1 VSCGSVDAAL
11 CKTSQPTWFWC
22 AATQQDVS
30 DGGDLCD
37 RSYDTALRKGL
48 TRQPSTIRIETRLVR
63 RSIGRRLGAAVG
75 ALLGAAFLPTALA
88 FADSY
93 EIIPDPNST
102 EEITGFFGEPAT
114 PPAVAG
120 SIQGQQVF
128 EVFDTTTD
136 KTVGTFDADE
146 STNPSLYG
154 AANELLLV
162 TNDLSGTAGTATGDT
177 PPVGSVIDIRDYGDG
192 YGTVYS
198 ALASPEGDVL
208 AKTLTTPYGT
218 ETMPAYYDVA
228 AGLADDARLAND
240 TFDDQ
245 PLQLTDGYDLAPAT
259 GATENITSVTGVPPA
274 DIAVEGNQLFNIYN
288 ATTDQ
293 VTGTFDGDVT
303 NTSDVLLNYT
313 EEILVTNDVSG
324 TVGTA
329 AGDTPPVGSLYNVFY
344 ILDDPSFYNVYAV
357 TPTASGDVVSDTLVS
372 RYGEITIPISFYD
385 ATGAMTVN
393 SFTVPSDDESIIP
406 VGGEQI
412 SSVDGVPPLDSS
424 VQGYQEFELD
434 DGSGNTIG
442 TFDADV
448 TTANGFFGNSSE
460 ALLVTADS
468 GSAGTAAGDLPPV
481 GSVFDVDSYGGG
493 FETIYSD
500 LVSTSGANVISET
513 FVTPLG
519 DFAINPAFDL
529 AANAADSSFFVP
541 TGLADLASN
550 LF

>member
-1 VSCGSVDAAL
+1 M
-11 CKTSQPTWFWC
+11 
-22 AATQQDVS
+22 
-30 DGGDLCD
+30 
-37 RSYDTALRKGL
+37 
-48 TRQPSTIRIETRLVR
+48 
-63 RSIGRRLGAAVG
+63 LGV
-75 ALLGAAFLPTALA
+75 AFLPMAVA

-93 EIIPDPNST
+93 EIIPDPSST

-162 TNDLSGTAGTATGDT
+162 TKDLSGTAGTATG
-177 PPVGSVIDIRDYGDG
+177 V
-192 YGTVYS
+192 
-198 ALASPEGDVL
+198 
-208 AKTLTTPYGT
+208 
-218 ETMPAYYDVA
+218 
-228 AGLADDARLAND
+228 
-240 TFDDQ
+240 
-245 PLQLTDGYDLAPAT
+245 
-259 GATENITSVTGVPPA
+259 TENITSVTGFSPA
-274 DIAVEGNQLFNIYN
+274 DIAVEGNQLFDVYN
-288 ATTDQ
+288 AASDQ
-293 VTGTFDGDVT
+293 ATGAFDGEVT

-324 TVGTA
+324 TVGSA

-344 ILDDPSFYNVYAV
+344 ILGDPSFYNLYSV
-357 TPTASGDVVSDTLVS
+357 TPSSSGDVVSDTLVS
-372 RYGEITIPISFYD
+372 RYGDVAIPISFYD

-393 SFTVPSDDESIIP
+393 SFTVPSDNESIVP
-406 VGGEQI
+406 VGSEQI
-412 SSVDGVPPLDSS
+412 SGVNGVPPLDSS
-424 VQGYQEFELD
+424 VQGYQEFD
-434 DGSGNTIG
+434 VDNMSGNAIG

-468 GSAGTAAGDLPPV
+468 GTTGTAAGDLPPI

-493 FETIYSD
+493 YETIYSD
-500 LVSTSGANVISET
+500 LVSTTSANVISET

-519 DFAINPAFDL
+519 DFAIHPAFDL

-541 TGLADLASN
+541 TWLADLASN

>member
-1 VSCGSVDAAL
+1 MSAA
-11 CKTSQPTWFWC
+11 
-22 AATQQDVS
+22 A
-30 DGGDLCD
+30 GG
-37 RSYDTALRKGL
+37 
-48 TRQPSTIRIETRLVR
+48 V
-63 RSIGRRLGAAVG
+63 LGV
-75 ALLGAAFLPTALA
+75 AFLPMAVA

-93 EIIPDPNST
+93 EIIPDPSST

-162 TNDLSGTAGTATGDT
+162 TKDLSGTAGTATG
-177 PPVGSVIDIRDYGDG
+177 V
-192 YGTVYS
+192 
-198 ALASPEGDVL
+198 
-208 AKTLTTPYGT
+208 
-218 ETMPAYYDVA
+218 
-228 AGLADDARLAND
+228 
-240 TFDDQ
+240 
-245 PLQLTDGYDLAPAT
+245 
-259 GATENITSVTGVPPA
+259 TENITSVTGFSPA
-274 DIAVEGNQLFNIYN
+274 DIAVEGNQLFDVYN
-288 ATTDQ
+288 AASDQ
-293 VTGTFDGDVT
+293 ATGAFDGEVT

-324 TVGTA
+324 TVGSA

-344 ILDDPSFYNVYAV
+344 ILGDPSFYNLYSV
-357 TPTASGDVVSDTLVS
+357 TPSSSGDVVSDYLVS
-372 RYGEITIPISFYD
+372 RYGDVAIPISFYD

-393 SFTVPSDDESIIP
+393 SFTVPSDNESIVP
-406 VGGEQI
+406 VGSEQI
-412 SSVDGVPPLDSS
+412 SGVNGVPPLDSS
-424 VQGYQEFELD
+424 VQGYQEFD
-434 DGSGNTIG
+434 VDNMSGNAIG

-468 GSAGTAAGDLPPV
+468 GTTGTAAGDLPPI

-493 FETIYSD
+493 YETIYSD
-500 LVSTSGANVISET
+500 LVSTTSANVISET

-519 DFAINPAFDL
+519 DFAIHPAFDL

-541 TGLADLASN
+541 TWLADLASN

>member
-1 VSCGSVDAAL
+1 M
-11 CKTSQPTWFWC
+11 
-22 AATQQDVS
+22 
-30 DGGDLCD
+30 
-37 RSYDTALRKGL
+37 
-48 TRQPSTIRIETRLVR
+48 VR
-63 RSIGRRLGAAVG
+63 RRIAHFLGAAAG
-75 ALLGAAFLPTALA
+75 GLLGAAFLSTAVA

-93 EIIPDPNST
+93 EIIPDPSST

-114 PPAVAG
+114 PPGVAG

-146 STNPSLYG
+146 STNPSLYD

-162 TNDLSGTAGTATGDT
+162 TKDLSGTAGPATGDT
-177 PPVGSVIDIRDYGDG
+177 PPVGSVIDIRNYGDG
-192 YGTVYS
+192 YGTIYS

-208 AKTLTTPYGT
+208 TKTLTTPFGT

-228 AGLADDARLAND
+228 AGPSDDLLDDD
-240 TFDDQ
+240 T
-245 PLQLTDGYDLAPAT
+245 PVRLTDGYELAPAT
-259 GATENITSVTGVPPA
+259 GVTENITSVTGVPPA
-274 DIAVEGNQLFNIYN
+274 DIAVEGNQLFDVYN
-288 ATTDQ
+288 AAGDQ
-293 VTGTFDGDVT
+293 ATGAFYGEVT

-344 ILDDPSFYNVYAV
+344 ILDDSHFYNIYSV
-357 TPTASGDVVSDTLVS
+357 TPSSTGDVVSDTLVS

-393 SFTVPSDDESIIP
+393 SFTVPSDDETIVP
-406 VGGEQI
+406 VGSEQI
-412 SSVDGVPPLDSS
+412 SGINGVPPLDSS
-424 VQGYQEFELD
+424 VQGYQEFDLD
-434 DGSGNTIG
+434 NASGNTIG

-460 ALLVTADS
+460 ALLVTADL
-468 GSAGTAAGDLPPV
+468 GTAGTAAGDLPPL
-481 GSVFDVDSYGGG
+481 GSVFDVDNYGFG

-500 LVSTSGANVISET
+500 LVSTTGSNVITET

-519 DFAINPAFDL
+519 DFAINPAFEL
-529 AANAADSSFFVP
+529 AANAADSSFYIP
-541 TGLADLASN
+541 TSLADLASS

>member
-1 VSCGSVDAAL
+1 
-11 CKTSQPTWFWC
+11 
-22 AATQQDVS
+22 
-30 DGGDLCD
+30 
-37 RSYDTALRKGL
+37 
-48 TRQPSTIRIETRLVR
+48 LVR
-63 RSIGRRLGAAVG
+63 RRIARSVGAAVG
-75 ALLGAAFLPTALA
+75 GLLGAAFLPMAVA

-93 EIIPDPNST
+93 EIIPDPSST

-120 SIQGQQVF
+120 SFQGQQVF

-154 AANELLLV
+154 ASNELLLV
-162 TNDLSGTAGTATGDT
+162 TKDLSGSTGTATGDT
-177 PPVGSVIDIRDYGDG
+177 PAVGSVIDIRDYGDG
-192 YGTVYS
+192 YGTIYS
-198 ALASPEGDVL
+198 ALASSDGEVL
-208 AKTLTTPYGT
+208 TKTLTTPFGT

-228 AGLADDARLAND
+228 TGLADGASLAND

-245 PLQLTDGYDLAPAT
+245 PLLLNDGYELAPAT

-274 DIAVEGNQLFNIYN
+274 DIAVEGNQLFDVYN
-288 ATTDQ
+288 AATDQ
-293 VTGTFDGDVT
+293 ATGAFEGEVT

-313 EEILVTNDVSG
+313 EEILVTQDISG

-344 ILDDPSFYNVYAV
+344 ILNDPSFYNLYSV
-357 TPTASGDVVSDTLVS
+357 TPTSSGDVVSDTLVS
-372 RYGEITIPISFYD
+372 RYGEINIPISFYD
-385 ATGAMTVN
+385 ATKAMTVN
-393 SFTVPSDDESIIP
+393 SFTVPSDGESIVP
-406 VGGEQI
+406 VGSEQI

-434 DGSGNTIG
+434 NASGNTIG

-468 GSAGTAAGDLPPV
+468 GTSGTAVGDLPPV
-481 GSVFDVDSYGGG
+481 GSVFDVDNYGGG
-493 FETIYSD
+493 FETVYSD
-500 LVSTSGANVISET
+500 LASTTGANVITET
-513 FVTPLG
+513 FVTPFG
-519 DFAINPAFDL
+519 DFAINPAFEL
-529 AANAADSSFFVP
+529 AANAADSSFFIP
-541 TGLADLASN
+541 
-550 LF
+550 

>member
-1 VSCGSVDAAL
+1 M
-11 CKTSQPTWFWC
+11 
-22 AATQQDVS
+22 
-30 DGGDLCD
+30 
-37 RSYDTALRKGL
+37 
-48 TRQPSTIRIETRLVR
+48 
-63 RSIGRRLGAAVG
+63 AV
-75 ALLGAAFLPTALA
+75 A

-93 EIIPDPNST
+93 QIIPDPSST

-136 KTVGTFDADE
+136 KPVGTFDADE

-162 TNDLSGTAGTATGDT
+162 TKDLSGTAGTATGDT
-177 PPVGSVIDIRDYGDG
+177 PPVGSVFDIANYGNG
-192 YGTVYS
+192 YETIYS
-198 ALASPEGDVL
+198 DLASPNGDVVTDSWTNPF
-208 AKTLTTPYGT
+208 AAGSV
-218 ETMPAYYDVA
+218 PATYDVA
-228 AGLADDARLAND
+228 AGLGTDSVDATPVR
-240 TFDDQ
+240 
-245 PLQLTDGYDLAPAT
+245 LTDGYDFAPAT
-259 GATENITSVTGVPPA
+259 AVTENITSVVGFSPA
-274 DIAVEGNQLFNIYN
+274 DIAVEGNQLFDVYN
-288 ATTDQ
+288 AASDQ
-293 VTGTFDGDVT
+293 ATGAFDGEVT

-344 ILDDPSFYNVYAV
+344 ILGDNSFYNLYSV
-357 TPTASGDVVSDTLVS
+357 TPSSSGDVVSDTLVS
-372 RYGEITIPISFYD
+372 RYGDVAIPISFYD

-393 SFTVPSDDESIIP
+393 SFTVPSDDESIVP
-406 VGGEQI
+406 VGSEQI
-412 SSVDGVPPLDSS
+412 SGVDGVPPLDSS
-424 VQGYQEFELD
+424 VQGYQEFD
-434 DGSGNTIG
+434 VDNTSGNAIG

-468 GSAGTAAGDLPPV
+468 GTAGTAAGDLPPV
-481 GSVFDVDSYGGG
+481 GSVFDVDSFG
-493 FETIYSD
+493 FGYETIYSD
-500 LVSTSGANVISET
+500 LVSTTGANVISET

-519 DFAINPAFDL
+519 DFAIHPAFDL

-541 TGLADLASN
+541 TWLADLASN

>member
-1 VSCGSVDAAL
+1 MRIDIRFKIPSVRSRITHSLIAPVGGLLAAAL
-11 CKTSQPTWFWC
+11 
-22 AATQQDVS
+22 
-30 DGGDLCD
+30 
-37 RSYDTALRKGL
+37 
-48 TRQPSTIRIETRLVR
+48 
-63 RSIGRRLGAAVG
+63 
-75 ALLGAAFLPTALA
+75 LPTAVA

-93 EIIPDPNST
+93 QIIPDPSST

-136 KTVGTFDADE
+136 KTVGTFDVDE

-154 AANELLLV
+154 AANEELLV
-162 TNDLSGTAGTATGDT
+162 TEDLSGTAGTATGDT
-177 PPVGSVIDIRDYGDG
+177 PPVGSVIDIANYGGG
-192 YGTVYS
+192 YETVYS
-198 ALASPEGDVL
+198 DLASPNGDVI
-208 AKTLTTPYGT
+208 TDSWTNPFGSGSVPST
-218 ETMPAYYDVA
+218 YDVA
-228 AGLADDARLAND
+228 AGLADNARLAND
-240 TFDDQ
+240 TFDAQ
-245 PLQLTDGYDLAPAT
+245 PLQLTDGYDLAPA
-259 GATENITSVTGVPPA
+259 AAASENITSVTGFSPA
-274 DIAVEGNQLFNIYN
+274 DVAVEGNQLFDIYN
-288 ATTDQ
+288 AATDQ
-293 VTGTFDGDVT
+293 VTGTFDGEVT

-313 EEILVTNDVSG
+313 EEIYVTNDVSG
-324 TVGTA
+324 TVGAA

-344 ILDDPSFYNVYAV
+344 ILDDPSFYNVYSV
-357 TPTASGDVVSDTLVS
+357 TPSSSGDVVSDTLVS
-372 RYGEITIPISFYD
+372 RFGEINIPISFYD
-385 ATGAMTVN
+385 ATKAITVN
-393 SFTVPSDDESIIP
+393 SFTVPTDGESIVP
-406 VGGEQI
+406 VGGEQL

-434 DGSGNTIG
+434 NASGNTIG

-468 GSAGTAAGDLPPV
+468 GATGTAAGDLPPV

-500 LVSTSGANVISET
+500 LVSTTGANVISET
-513 FVTPLG
+513 LVTPFG
-519 DFAINPAFDL
+519 DFAIHPAFEL

-541 TGLADLASN
+541 TSLADLASS

>member
-1 VSCGSVDAAL
+1 M
-11 CKTSQPTWFWC
+11 
-22 AATQQDVS
+22 
-30 DGGDLCD
+30 
-37 RSYDTALRKGL
+37 
-48 TRQPSTIRIETRLVR
+48 
-63 RSIGRRLGAAVG
+63 LGV
-75 ALLGAAFLPTALA
+75 AFLPMAVA

-93 EIIPDPNST
+93 EIIPDPSST

-162 TNDLSGTAGTATGDT
+162 TKDLSGTAGTATG
-177 PPVGSVIDIRDYGDG
+177 V
-192 YGTVYS
+192 
-198 ALASPEGDVL
+198 
-208 AKTLTTPYGT
+208 
-218 ETMPAYYDVA
+218 
-228 AGLADDARLAND
+228 
-240 TFDDQ
+240 
-245 PLQLTDGYDLAPAT
+245 
-259 GATENITSVTGVPPA
+259 TENITSVTGFSPA
-274 DIAVEGNQLFNIYN
+274 DIAVEGNQLFDVYN
-288 ATTDQ
+288 AASDQ
-293 VTGTFDGDVT
+293 ATGAFDGEVT

-324 TVGTA
+324 TVGSA

-344 ILDDPSFYNVYAV
+344 ILGDPSFYNLYSV
-357 TPTASGDVVSDTLVS
+357 TPSSSGDVVSDYLVS
-372 RYGEITIPISFYD
+372 RYGDVAIPISFYD

-393 SFTVPSDDESIIP
+393 SFTVPSDNESIVP
-406 VGGEQI
+406 VGSEQI
-412 SSVDGVPPLDSS
+412 SGVNGVPPLDSS
-424 VQGYQEFELD
+424 VQGYQEFD
-434 DGSGNTIG
+434 VDNMSGNAIG

-468 GSAGTAAGDLPPV
+468 GTTGTAAGDLPPI

-493 FETIYSD
+493 YETIYSD
-500 LVSTSGANVISET
+500 LVSTTSANVISET

-519 DFAINPAFDL
+519 DFAIHPAFDL

-541 TGLADLASN
+541 TWLADLASN

>member
-1 VSCGSVDAAL
+1 LAA
-11 CKTSQPTWFWC
+11 
-22 AATQQDVS
+22 AA
-30 DGGDLCD
+30 
-37 RSYDTALRKGL
+37 
-48 TRQPSTIRIETRLVR
+48 
-63 RSIGRRLGAAVG
+63 AAAG
-75 ALLGAAFLPTALA
+75 LLGAAFLSTAIA
-88 FADSY
+88 SADSY
-93 EIIPDPNST
+93 QIIPDPSST

-154 AANELLLV
+154 ASNELLLV
-162 TNDLSGTAGTATGDT
+162 TKDLSGAAGTATGDT

-192 YGTVYS
+192 YGTIYS
-198 ALASPEGDVL
+198 ALASPDDDVL
-208 AKTLTTPYGT
+208 TKTLTTPFGT

-228 AGLADDARLAND
+228 AGLVDNARLAND

-245 PLQLTDGYDLAPAT
+245 PLLLNDGYELAPAT
-259 GATENITSVTGVPPA
+259 GATENITSVTGLPPA
-274 DIAVEGNQLFNIYN
+274 DIAVEGNQLFDVYN
-288 ATTDQ
+288 AATDQ
-293 VTGTFDGDVT
+293 ATGAFEGEVT
-303 NTSDVLLNYT
+303 NTSDVFLNYT
-313 EEILVTNDVSG
+313 EEILVTQDISG

-344 ILDDPSFYNVYAV
+344 ILNDSSFYNLYSV
-357 TPTASGDVVSDTLVS
+357 TPSSSGDVVSDTLVS

-385 ATGAMTVN
+385 ATKAMTVN
-393 SFTVPSDDESIIP
+393 SFTVPSDGETIIP
-406 VGGEQI
+406 VGSEQI

-434 DGSGNTIG
+434 NASGNTIG

-468 GSAGTAAGDLPPV
+468 GTAGTAAGDLPPV
-481 GSVFDVDSYGGG
+481 GSVFDVDNYGFGY
-493 FETIYSD
+493 ETIYSD
-500 LVSTSGANVISET
+500 LASTTGTNVITET
-513 FVTPLG
+513 FVTPFG
-519 DFAINPAFDL
+519 DFAIPPAFDL

-541 TGLADLASN
+541 TSLADLVSS

>member
-1 VSCGSVDAAL
+1 
-11 CKTSQPTWFWC
+11 
-22 AATQQDVS
+22 
-30 DGGDLCD
+30 
-37 RSYDTALRKGL
+37 
-48 TRQPSTIRIETRLVR
+48 LVR
-63 RSIGRRLGAAVG
+63 RRITHFLGGVVG
-75 ALLGAAFLPTALA
+75 VLLGAAFLPMAVA

-93 EIIPDPNST
+93 EIIPDPSST

-128 EVFDTTTD
+128 DVFDTTTD

-162 TNDLSGTAGTATGDT
+162 TKDLSGTAGTATGDT
-177 PPVGSVIDIRDYGDG
+177 PPVGSVIDIRNYGDG
-192 YGTVYS
+192 YGTIYS

-208 AKTLTTPYGT
+208 TKTLTTPFGT

-228 AGLADDARLAND
+228 AGLSNNTLDDPPVR
-240 TFDDQ
+240 
-245 PLQLTDGYDLAPAT
+245 LTDGYELAPAT
-259 GATENITSVTGVPPA
+259 GVTENITSVTGVPPA
-274 DIAVEGNQLFNIYN
+274 DIAVEGNQLFDIYN
-288 ATTDQ
+288 AASDQ
-293 VTGTFDGDVT
+293 ATGAFDGEVT

-313 EEILVTNDVSG
+313 EEILVTSDVSG

-344 ILDDPSFYNVYAV
+344 ILDDPSFYNIYSV
-357 TPTASGDVVSDTLVS
+357 TPSSSGDVVSDTLVS
-372 RYGEITIPISFYD
+372 RFGEIDIPISFYD
-385 ATGAMTVN
+385 ATKAMTVN
-393 SFTVPSDDESIIP
+393 SFTVPSDDETIVP
-406 VGGEQI
+406 VGSEQI

-424 VQGYQEFELD
+424 VQGYQEFDLD
-434 DGSGNTIG
+434 NASGDQIG

-468 GSAGTAAGDLPPV
+468 DAAGTAAGDLPPV
-481 GSVFDVDSYGGG
+481 GSVFDVDNYGLG

-500 LVSTSGANVISET
+500 LVSTTGSNVITET
-513 FVTPLG
+513 FVTPFG
-519 DFAINPAFDL
+519 DFAIPPAFEL

-541 TGLADLASN
+541 SSLADLASS